1 MYTSFLKFTRMQ
13 ILSLSRI
20 VWLQLLC
27 IILYPVFF
35 SQLNAD
41 NDLANII
48 IYAVGLLMLSYLM
61 IRIFAFTDAKYK
73 TKL

>member
-13 ILSLSRI
+13 ISSLSQI

-27 IILYPVFF
+27 IILFPVFF

-48 IYAVGLLMLSYLM
+48 SYAVGLLMLSYLM
-61 IRIFAFTDAKYK
+61 IRNFAFTDAKYK

>member
-48 IYAVGLLMLSYLM
+48 IYAVGLLMLSYLI

>member
-27 IILYPVFF
+27 IILYLVFF

>member
-1 MYTSFLKFTRMQ
+1 MYTSFLKFSRMQ
-13 ILSLSRI
+13 ISSLSRI

-27 IILYPVFF
+27 IILYPMFF

-48 IYAVGLLMLSYLM
+48 SYAVGLLMLSYLM
-61 IRIFAFTDAKYK
+61 IRNFAFTDAKYK

>member
-13 ILSLSRI
+13 ISSLSRI

-27 IILYPVFF
+27 IILYLVFF

>member
-13 ILSLSRI
+13 ISSLSRI

-48 IYAVGLLMLSYLM
+48 SYAVGLLMLSYLM
-61 IRIFAFTDAKYK
+61 IRNFAFTDAKYK

>member
-13 ILSLSRI
+13 ISSLSRI

-27 IILYPVFF
+27 IILYPMFF

-48 IYAVGLLMLSYLM
+48 SYAVGLLMLSYLM
-61 IRIFAFTDAKYK
+61 IRNFAFTDAKYK